1 MLARAI
7 RASAGTGKT
16 YALAVHYLALLA
28 EGSRPSQII
37 ATTFT
42 RKAAGEI
49 LTRILARLAE
59 AAASDVALQRL
70 NDDCAPI
77 RTWLTDGRPV
87 HPLSIEDCIGLLR
100 SLCNELDRV
109 EISTID
115 ALFMK
120 MLRSLAMDAGAT
132 GGPTPIDDESSEAR
146 RYRESAVY
154 DALAGLPTGRLDD
167 LVWRLNRGQPKR
179 NIADTI
185 YNSIEALYVDVR
197 SAPDEAWCALSIPEA
212 EPVDLFTLS
221 KELIADAQAYSD
233 QRVRNALKCLAE
245 LITAQH
251 WTDVLAA
258 TIVRNVQRGLDSYSR
273 VALEETT
280 ATSIRQI
287 IGLAAS
293 ESLTVVQRQTEALR
307 DVIHAFTPAYL
318 GRIAAAEQIPFS
330 EVPLRLANLLESIPR
345 SSLAYHLPFHPQHLL
360 LDEFQD
366 TNREQ
371 WEALRSL
378 LPSDT
383 HPESQRSSA
392 FFVGDTKQA
401 IYGWRGGCAAIFDSL
416 NEDVANIHWEQLDQS
431 YRSSQTILEFV
442 DRVFRGLSR
451 SDTLAA
457 YPELL
462 ERWKKAYTRSV
473 AAIPR
478 RGLAELIIA
487 PRSVL
492 LSSTADAEPG
502 EDDDSA
508 FTPYESWGVTKILE
522 IIRDHPRSSV
532 GILTR
537 TNKYARRLAIRLM
550 VEGIDASLEG
560 PGTLVDD
567 SAVELVLS
575 AITFA
580 DHPGSDAAAFHVF
593 HSPLSAQLGFTE
605 FTDDQR
611 NRTALALRESVI
623 ARGWGHTISWLC
635 RLLAPW
641 SDARSARRLS
651 SLVEAADEYDRSPG
665 RRPVEFVDMIRTR
678 TLRDSVPSPVRVM
691 SIHQAKGLEFDVVIL
706 PELQRTI
713 PAKTPPVMIVRQ
725 TETGPI
731 TAIYPYAAESIRAC
745 SPELVSAHQRYHQ
758 RILGDELN
766 LLYVAMT
773 RPRNA
778 LYMLIP
784 PKKLKPDGTASAT
797 GKPTLGDI
805 VRGALDIPNE
815 AEDYDHRVG
824 DLDLGGAGDSAS
836 DSGPMIEQVAPER
849 VVFACRS
856 PRRRWPDLSPSS
868 AAREHTDAIRSLF
881 GMNRDARDRGTLLH
895 GWLQQIEWIEDG
907 VPGTDQLLDIARI
920 TLPHRKPEWAEGFL
934 EDYHRMLRSP
944 AVTAT
949 LSRPGIEAVLFREHA
964 ITARIRGSLVRG
976 RVDRMVVTREPTG
989 SVATITD
996 FKTDMI
1002 GADAVA
1008 TRAELLAPQIRSYA
1022 ECVSEVFR
1030 IPMERIRS
1038 QLLFVQPEIAVTIEV
1053 RPSPA
1058 RPTP

>member
-1 MLARAI
+1 MADASKRDRHKRAI
-7 RASAGTGKT
+7 LLSVPSKDWEEVAMALTHEAKNLYNTITFLIRQVVSAYDYVSETKT
-16 YALAVHYLALLA
+16 SVL
-28 EGSRPSQII
+28 
-37 ATTFT
+37 
-42 RKAAGEI
+42 K
-49 LTRILARLAE
+49 
-59 AAASDVALQRL
+59 
-70 NDDCAPI
+70 
-77 RTWLTDGRPV
+77 
-87 HPLSIEDCIGLLR
+87 
-100 SLCNELDRV
+100 
-109 EISTID
+109 
-115 ALFMK
+115 
-120 MLRSLAMDAGAT
+120 
-132 GGPTPIDDESSEAR
+132 
-146 RYRESAVY
+146 
-154 DALAGLPTGRLDD
+154 DD
-167 LVWRLNRGQPKR
+167 LHQNQ
-179 NIADTI
+179 
-185 YNSIEALYVDVR
+185 
-197 SAPDEAWCALSIPEA
+197 
-212 EPVDLFTLS
+212 
-221 KELIADAQAYSD
+221 
-233 QRVRNALKCLAE
+233 
-245 LITAQH
+245 
-251 WTDVLAA
+251 
-258 TIVRNVQRGLDSYSR
+258 
-273 VALEETT
+273 
-280 ATSIRQI
+280 
-287 IGLAAS
+287 
-293 ESLTVVQRQTEALR
+293 R
-307 DVIHAFTPAYL
+307 DVIAAFNAMV
-318 GRIAAAEQIPFS
+318 GQINAKRIAKAKSENQDKVRLLTELTPTMSVSPLNVVLNVTLLDNVVRGWTDGDGHRVYRRLPAASAQQVVRSVIDAWKATLSAISDWAKHPEKYTGRPGFPRFLHKNGHFPLEIPFAMMTKGF
-330 EVPLRLANLLESIPR
+330 PKPRTFLRLDRLGDR
-345 SSLAYHLPFHPQHLL
+345 SEALQEAFYAHDLRTAVTHACRKRGWDVFHPQHLL

-976 RVDRMVVTREPTG
+976 RVDRMVVTSEPTG